1 MSTKPSKDL
10 RSRRTRKWL
19 QEALLIL
26 MKDKSFRDIQVTEIA
41 DRAEVSRPAFYL
53 HFHSKEELL
62 LSHVDTVFDEF
73 YASLSSE
80 VKIGDVDRKGVS
92 ILLFKYWEK
101 HADTLKMIFKAENDT
116 VLLKRLR
123 SYVAIIMADLRIGK
137 RGSSSE
143 SKSEGYIVDFVAGG
157 AYMLLKRWIMDDMP
171 YTVEQMGLI
180 FFELTT
186 SCQSYPKNLV

>member
-1 MSTKPSKDL
+1 MSTKLSKDL

-19 QEALLIL
+19 QESLLVL
-26 MKDKSFRDIQVTEIA
+26 MKEKSFRDIQVTEIA

-62 LSHVDTVFDEF
+62 LSHVDAVFDEF

-80 VKIGDVDRKGVS
+80 VNIGDVDRKIVS
-92 ILLFKYWEK
+92 VLLFKYWAK
-101 HADTLKMIFKAENDT
+101 HADTLKMIFKAESDI

-123 SYVAIIMADLRIGK
+123 DYVAIVMADLRIGK
-137 RGSSSE
+137 RNGSSGLKFE
-143 SKSEGYIVDFVAGG
+143 DYIVDFVAGG
-157 AYMLLKRWIMDDMP
+157 AYMLLKKWVTEDMP
-171 YTVEQMGLI
+171 YTAEQMGLL

-186 SCQSYPKNLV
+186 SCQSYPKNLA